1 MLKNSWGGGN
11 TLSYLLAA
19 VLALATGS
27 AWAMSTLYYF
37 PFDEVRDGKL
47 VYDNKGTAGS
57 DGITCQKNG
66 ANAEIGYVE
75 SGALNSSKAF
85 CSSRKPSI
93 WIGDSS
99 SLGCSS
105 KTGFTI
111 SFWLKIPETHEAWK
125 DFFGFRI
132 QGYDYR
138 FEYSNKNVD
147 FQIYYTHSEKGD
159 KNLVNAIHTVANPS
173 SLVVYDDSKVNKI
186 NEVPSDTWTHIALVF
201 KPSDRCYIYVRG
213 ELVNTMAVVNH
224 GDLQQ
229 VIVGSQVRKN
239 GAIRDGGTPN
249 TGIDELAI
257 FDFAATEDEVKK
269 LAEALPEIF
278 VSYDVEVGRNQT
290 VISEDIDVD
299 SPVFNFSFS
308 NGLSS
313 GLYKVAEIKGDRSFD
328 EDVLER
334 ASKPEDSKANFFL
347 ANGNKEI
354 YCAYANDGDY
364 VWIGGKN
371 GDLCTAKYWW
381 PEHQSGGHCFI
392 DCPVESELAVSGNF
406 TPASLTFGQNSKAV
420 VISGEGKIS
429 DVNWGN
435 EENPYNPNNT
445 GIDAITN
452 LSNSASHTINVPVYF
467 EQHIQVKQAAHNGK
481 EEAAERKKAHIT
493 FAGGAYS
500 DKGWYLDGSN
510 NPDYPYSRVM
520 FGAYYLDSNKDQPWK
535 VEDSDHRVALA
546 ENSSLYVP
554 CVKTADE
561 LFVDR
566 GAVVN
571 INDYI
576 FDYSDSKLFNRN
588 YGTVIITN
596 LMVKTCSSTL
606 FTSNGHNYND
616 VPSVF
621 KVGCVT
627 NAITS
632 GAWFV
637 IGAQADC
644 PNCTNV
650 LFVGSGGLHFEG
662 TSNNGASPVY
672 SIGFTYKNA
681 LTIIRPWY
689 SDFEIA
695 NGTGSGHALVLF
707 RDVEFNTND
716 EEGIGRTIT
725 VNAATKRKD
734 GDMTM
739 TIAGSG
745 TLQMNKGIDCD
756 DTFSVAVSGMST
768 LALGSGV
775 RFPKGT
781 VNVSSTATLKISESG
796 TTEVRNLVFEEGAT
810 LVFNFSNKALAPTL
824 NVTGGTFALFE
835 ELSNVRIGGIKPS
848 SGDYTLMTV
857 RCPNYD
863 ENSAKTWQAAS
874 GSADWVGEIWL
885 EPVVGD
891 SGSINA
897 VSLKMRRKVG
907 FALYIR

>member
-1 MLKNSWGGGN
+1 MGS
-11 TLSYLLAA
+11 SYAFICNP
-19 VLALATGS
+19 V
-27 AWAMSTLYYF
+27 
-37 PFDEVRDGKL
+37 
-47 VYDNKGTAGS
+47 
-57 DGITCQKNG
+57 
-66 ANAEIGYVE
+66 
-75 SGALNSSKAF
+75 SSL
-85 CSSRKPSI
+85 
-93 WIGDSS
+93 WIGDGSA

-105 KTGFTI
+105 ESGFTV
-111 SFWLKIPETHEAWK
+111 SFWLKTPTSYKSWQ
-125 DFFGFRI
+125 DFFGFRVS
-132 QGYDYR
+132 GTDYR
-138 FEYSNKNVD
+138 FEYTSAGNGTFD
-147 FQIYYTHSEKGD
+147 IYNCTTGASILTDSTKI
-159 KNLVNAIHTVANPS
+159 KIS
-173 SLVVYDDSKVNKI
+173 SDAG
-186 NEVPSDTWTHIALVF
+186 WTHVALVF
-201 KPSDRCYIYVRG
+201 TDSSSLIYTNAIQACRMDVSQGNLKHIIAGALVRG
-213 ELVNTMAVVNH
+213 SKGAV
-224 GDLQQ
+224 
-229 VIVGSQVRKN
+229 R
-239 GAIRDGGTPN
+239 N
-249 TGIDELAI
+249 TGANDTCIDELAI

-299 SPVFNFSFS
+299 LPVFNFSFS

-328 EDVLER
+328 EDVLKR
-334 ASKPEDSKANFFL
+334 AYKPDDSKAKFFL

-354 YCAYANDGDY
+354 YCAYANDGDH

-371 GDLCTAKYWW
+371 GDLCTYESWW
-381 PEHQSGGHCFI
+381 PVHQSGGHCFI

-435 EENPYNPNNT
+435 EGNEENSYNPNNT

-467 EQHIQVKQAAHNGK
+467 ESHIQVKQAAHSGK
-481 EEAAERKKAHIT
+481 EEADREKAHVT

-500 DKGWYLDGSN
+500 DKGWFLDGSD
-510 NPDYPYSRVM
+510 NPDYAYSRVM
-520 FGAYYLDSNKDQPWK
+520 FGAYYLNPPKNQPWM
-535 VEDSDHRVALA
+535 VEDSKHRVALA
-546 ENSSLYVP
+546 KGSSLYVP
-554 CVKTADE
+554 YVKTADE

-566 GAVVN
+566 GAMVN

-588 YGTVIITN
+588 YGTVIISN
-596 LMVKTCSSTL
+596 LTVKKCSSTL
-606 FTSNGHNYND
+606 YTSNGHNYND

-627 NAITS
+627 NAIET

-637 IGAQADC
+637 IGAADHS
-644 PNCTNV
+644 PNCTNI
-650 LFVGSGGLHFEG
+650 LFVGSGGLHFKG
-662 TSNNGASPVY
+662 QTKNGASPVY
-672 SIGFTYKNA
+672 SIGFDKENA

-695 NGTGSGHALVLF
+695 QGTGSGHALVLC

-725 VNAATKRKD
+725 VNAAVKRNN

-745 TLQMNKGIDCD
+745 TLQMNKGIDCTD
-756 DTFSVAVSGMST
+756 PFPVAVSGTST

-775 RFPKGT
+775 KFPNGK
-781 VNVSSTATLKISESG
+781 VNISSGATLKISESG
-796 TTEVRNLVFEEGAT
+796 TTEVKELAFEEGAT

-824 NVTGGTFALFE
+824 NVTGGNCALFE

-857 RCPNYD
+857 KCSNY
-863 ENSAKTWQAAS
+863 EGNLPKIWQAAS
-874 GSADWVGEIWL
+874 GSADWVGKIWL

-897 VSLKMRRKVG
+897 VTLKMRRKVG
-907 FALYIR
+907 FALHLR